1 MMMKKIIM
9 GLFFSIALA
18 FSGFSVVQASNFAD
32 GELIASSKCGTSK
45 CGSGKCGTS
54 SKKCGEGKCGKSSKC
69 GDSKKMMKCGEGK
82 CGKSSKCGTSKCG
95 TGKCGGNS

>member
-1 MMMKKIIM
+1 MM

-18 FSGFSVVQASNFAD
+18 FSGFSIVQASNFAD
-32 GELIASSKCGTSK
+32 GELIASSK

-54 SKKCGEGKCGKSSKC
+54 SKKCGEGKCGTSQK
-69 GDSKKMMKCGEGK
+69 MKCGEGK

-95 TGKCGGNS
+95 KGKCGGNS